1 MSSSS
6 ALHQLPFDVLLAIC
20 GQLPPCAC
28 VERGDYTRA
37 LGCSRDHAPGAFGG
51 GELSALRQT
60 SRAWRT
66 AALGQGLRVVVA
78 SSRWMHG
85 GDGSRLAAIRRYHGR
100 HVRRLVFRSSDAYH
114 SGRHRAG
121 DGVCAELEAA
131 LALAWPSLAAVAVD
145 WFSSDASDHIRIA
158 AAVQRY
164 APRIRDFYLRDKA
177 AAVARIVPLL
187 GPVGARVAR
196 LAVTPYGFNQH
207 WAALLPSERG
217 AAAAVRR
224 LAGQLSLLAVG
235 GPDVTGELLE
245 ALHATQ
251 PRLCTLQLEHA
262 SVEALR
268 SAGSLGA
275 LTTLRLEHV
284 LVGADGV
291 LPLSAGVLPRLTTL
305 SVRHVW
311 RAADRAADS
320 ARGAVSLQ
328 NDRWLAPVWA
338 HRWHALRVL
347 ALPAIDDI
355 DAQALP
361 HACPSLE
368 RLVTHSLDY
377 AGPRLSAAG
386 LVCVLSRLPRLTH
399 LAIEQRRADGS
410 PGYDIAG
417 AALCRLLGCADDDA
431 RFGDRMLSRMSP
443 PPSPT
448 PAADCSPP
456 PPPSALRL
464 RALCI
469 PYAAFTAP
477 ALDAL
482 VHQLPSLSFLSV
494 TLRSD
499 SLFAGDNPP
508 RPHLSLRRL
517 ALRADEDVL
526 ADPLWLSAW
535 LAQRFP
541 ALRECCTNHARSHRQ
556 TVAEL
561 RALAPAVSFTR
572 LSSRALQTT
581 CN

>member
-1 MSSSS
+1 MSSLS
-6 ALHQLPFDVLLAIC
+6 ALDRVPFDVLLAIC
-20 GQLPPCAC
+20 GQLPACAC

-37 LGCSRDHAPGAFGG
+37 LGCARDHAPGAFGG

-60 SRAWRT
+60 SRAWRA

-85 GDGSRLAAIRRYHGR
+85 GDGTRLAAIRQHHGH

-114 SGRHRAG
+114 SGRHSAG
-121 DGVCAELEAA
+121 SGVCAELEAA
-131 LALAWPSLAAVAVD
+131 LALTWPSLAAVAVD
-145 WFSSDASDHIRIA
+145 WFSSDSSDHIRIA
-158 AAVQRY
+158 TAVQRY

-177 AAVARIVPLL
+177 ASVAQMVPLL
-187 GPVGARVAR
+187 GAVATRVAR

-224 LAGQLSLLAVG
+224 MAGQLRLLAVG
-235 GPDVTGELLE
+235 GSDVTAELLS

-251 PRLCTLQLEHA
+251 ARLRTLHIEHA
-262 SVEALR
+262 CVEALR
-268 SAGSLGA
+268 SAACLGA

-291 LPLSAGVLPRLTTL
+291 LPLRPAMLPRLTTL

-311 RAADRAADS
+311 RAADNAADS

-338 HRWHALRVL
+338 HCWGSLRVL
-347 ALPAIDDI
+347 ALPAIDDV
-355 DAQALP
+355 DAQALAL
-361 HACPSLE
+361 ACPRLE

-431 RFGDRMLSRMSP
+431 RFGDRMLRRMSP
-443 PPSPT
+443 PASPGT
-448 PAADCSPP
+448 SSLALGDSAATDSF
-456 PPPSALRL
+456 SALRL
-464 RALCI
+464 RSLCI
-469 PYAAFTAP
+469 PYASFTAP
-477 ALDAL
+477 ALDTL
-482 VHQLPSLSFLSV
+482 VHQLPSLAFLSA

-508 RPHLSLRRL
+508 RPHLALRRL

-556 TVAEL
+556 T
-561 RALAPAVSFTR
+561 
-572 LSSRALQTT
+572 
-581 CN
+581 

>member
-1 MSSSS
+1 MSSPDFY
-6 ALHQLPFDVLLAIC
+6 QLPFDVLLAIC
-20 GQLPPCAC
+20 AQLPPCAC

-37 LGCSRDHAPGAFGG
+37 LGCSRDHAPGAFGAT
-51 GELSALRQT
+51 ELSALRQT
-60 SRAWRT
+60 SRAWRA

-85 GDGSRLAAIRRYHGR
+85 GNGTRLAAIRRYHGQ

-121 DGVCAELEAA
+121 DSVCAELEAA
-131 LALAWPSLAAVAVD
+131 LELKWPSLAAVAVD
-145 WFSSDASDHIRIA
+145 WFGSSPSDHIRIA
-158 AAVQRY
+158 TAVRHS

-177 AAVARIVPLL
+177 ASVAQIAPLL
-187 GPVGARVAR
+187 GSVSACLTR
-196 LAVTPYGFNQH
+196 LTILPYGFNQN
-207 WAALLPSERG
+207 WAALQPSERG

-224 LAGQLSLLAVG
+224 MAGQLTLLAVG
-235 GPDVTGELLE
+235 GSDVTPELLE

-251 PRLCTLQLEHA
+251 PRLRTLQIEHA
-262 SVEALR
+262 CVGSALR
-268 SAGSLGA
+268 SAPCLRA

-284 LVGADGV
+284 MVGTDGV
-291 LPLSAGVLPRLTTL
+291 LPLSPAALPSLTTL

-311 RAADRAADS
+311 RPADRPVDS
-320 ARGAVSLQ
+320 VRGAVSLQ
-328 NDRWLAPVWA
+328 NDRWLVPLWS
-338 HRWHALRVL
+338 HRWSSLRVL
-347 ALPAIDDI
+347 ALPAIADA

-361 HACPSLE
+361 HACPNLA

-386 LVCVLSRLPRLTH
+386 LVCLLSRLPRLTH
-399 LAIEQRRADGS
+399 LAVEQRRADGS
-410 PGYDIAG
+410 PGYSIAG
-417 AALCRLLGCADDDA
+417 ATLCRLLGCADDDA

-443 PPSPT
+443 PASPN
-448 PAADCSPP
+448 ALAGCSP
-456 PPPSALRL
+456 PPPSALNL

-469 PYAAFTAP
+469 PNAEFTAP
-477 ALDAL
+477 ALDTL

-499 SLFAGDNPP
+499 SLFAGDSPP
-508 RPHLSLRRL
+508 RPHLALRRL

-541 ALRECCTNHARSHRQ
+541 ALRECSTNHARSHRQ